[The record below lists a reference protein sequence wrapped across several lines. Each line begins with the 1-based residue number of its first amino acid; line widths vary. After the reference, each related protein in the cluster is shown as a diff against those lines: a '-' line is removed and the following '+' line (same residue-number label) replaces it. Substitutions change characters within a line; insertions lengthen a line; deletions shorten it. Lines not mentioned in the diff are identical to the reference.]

1 MQTATTV
8 QGQVDELR
16 LSLESLTVP
25 PVVLIGHS
33 WGAWLSCFVA
43 AKAPSLVRK
52 LILVGAPAFEEKY
65 VPLLRENRLKRLTPD
80 ERREF
85 THLAELLDR
94 PDTRDATELLGRL
107 GDLASKTDTYQP
119 IPLDSGLPQPSIA
132 KRGGEIFAGVWP
144 AAAAMRRAGEL
155 LPIVARIEC
164 PVIAIHGEYD
174 PTPIEGV
181 AEPLGASLREFQM
194 VVLPKCGH
202 DPWRERWA
210 VDEFYAV
217 LERQL

>member
-1 MQTATTV
+1 
-8 QGQVDELR
+8 
-16 LSLESLTVP
+16 
-25 PVVLIGHS
+25 
-33 WGAWLSCFVA
+33 
-43 AKAPSLVRK
+43 
-52 LILVGAPAFEEKY
+52 
-65 VPLLRENRLKRLTPD
+65 
-80 ERREF
+80 
-85 THLAELLDR
+85 
-94 PDTRDATELLGRL
+94 
-107 GDLASKTDTYQP
+107 
-119 IPLDSGLPQPSIA
+119 
-132 KRGGEIFAGVWP
+132 
-144 AAAAMRRAGEL
+144 MRRAGEL

-181 AEPLGASLREFQM
+181 AEPLSASLREFQM